1 MADSASLGRQPD
13 AALTLLQ
20 TAIERA
26 TQAPLAERRWAF
38 TVRAEIAERL
48 GRDDTERC
56 FREALNLGR
65 AERPDPYLLYAY
77 ADFLLE
83 MQRPAEARALLLPH
97 AALDGALLR
106 LAIAETRLLP
116 GQPGLK
122 PALEAR
128 KKLIATRFDM
138 SRRRGDTPHQREL
151 ARYLLEVEADPV
163 ALNNWAQQREPAD
176 ALLVLKAAAGA
187 GRNEAARPVKDWL
200 RDTGVQ
206 DQRITRHLATP

>member
-1 MADSASLGRQPD
+1 
-13 AALTLLQ
+13 
-20 TAIERA
+20 
-26 TQAPLAERRWAF
+26 
-38 TVRAEIAERL
+38 
-48 GRDDTERC
+48 
-56 FREALNLGR
+56 
-65 AERPDPYLLYAY
+65 
-77 ADFLLE
+77 

-163 ALNNWAQQREPAD
+163 AALPVALNNWAQQREPAD